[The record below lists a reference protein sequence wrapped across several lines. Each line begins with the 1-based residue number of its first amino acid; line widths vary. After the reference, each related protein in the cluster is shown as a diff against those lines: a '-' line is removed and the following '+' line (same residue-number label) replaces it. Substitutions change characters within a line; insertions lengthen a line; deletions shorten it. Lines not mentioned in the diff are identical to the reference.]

1 MIIKIGYY
9 YIDSYFYKPMGVVL
23 DSDLV
28 DRDLTRKVS
37 KGSSNRDQGYFQEI
51 LLCDLFIDY

>member
-9 YIDSYFYKPMGVVL
+9 YIGSFFYKPMGVVL
-23 DSDLV
+23 DSDLL
-28 DRDLTRKVS
+28 DGDLTRKVS

-51 LLCDLFIDY
+51 LLYDPFIDY